1 VRSCGQEG
9 SPNYSIIF
17 SGGFYVQDKAPRMEQ
32 GLIVKWEPSLGP
44 QFGNYVTPRALLGI
58 KTKVVIFRSTLH
70 QKLKL
75 YIGLD
80 QKN

>member
-1 VRSCGQEG
+1 
-9 SPNYSIIF
+9 
-17 SGGFYVQDKAPRMEQ
+17 VQDKAPRMEQ

-44 QFGNYVTPRALLGI
+44 QFGNYVTLRALLGI

-75 YIGLD
+75 DIGLD

>member
-9 SPNYSIIF
+9 SPHYFTIF

-75 YIGLD
+75 DIGLD